1 MTVSDIIHAQKTIH
15 IIILLIF
22 DFYWFI
28 IDRCILCTVIVLIK
42 KLIFQLLMVL
52 SKIKMCN
59 LKLYKNVAHKKNLAF
74 NGNKKIPYIKS
85 RWNVLR

>member
-1 MTVSDIIHAQKTIH
+1 
-15 IIILLIF
+15 
-22 DFYWFI
+22 
-28 IDRCILCTVIVLIK
+28 
-42 KLIFQLLMVL
+42 MVL

>member
-1 MTVSDIIHAQKTIH
+1 
-15 IIILLIF
+15 
-22 DFYWFI
+22 
-28 IDRCILCTVIVLIK
+28 
-42 KLIFQLLMVL
+42 MVL

-85 RWNVLR
+85 RWNVLRWKEIKIKIEIPYFA